1 MSTIGYGGA
10 IPTSLGGE
18 LIATLE
24 SLIGLIFTA
33 LSTGLTF
40 TRLSQPT
47 ARILFADIY
56 LCSETERGPAL
67 IFRVANGRKN
77 EIIDATA
84 TLSMINLGQYSEKL
98 KLLDIKTL
106 KLRRDRSP
114 SFYLNWL
121 LIHDI
126 DEESPLVGMSREELS
141 DPKVVFLLN
150 ITGHDSSFNQ
160 TIYQYRRYNGTELH
174 FDAYFKDMIYLNDQ
188 EESVI
193 DLKCLSEL
201 ASPDERDHMSV
212 PRRG

>member
-1 MSTIGYGGA
+1 MSRFKDDRYHYLLTCPWYTLFLLIFSAYVALNMIFSLVYIASPNSFHVPDHLREYPPIVSGFFMSVQTMSTIGYGGA

-56 LCSETERGPAL
+56 LCSETEKGSAL

-84 TLSMINLGQYSEKL
+84 TLSMINLGQFSDKL

-114 SFYLNWL
+114 RFYLNWL
-121 LIHDI
+121 
-126 DEESPLVGMSREELS
+126 
-141 DPKVVFLLN
+141 
-150 ITGHDSSFNQ
+150 
-160 TIYQYRRYNGTELH
+160 
-174 FDAYFKDMIYLNDQ
+174 
-188 EESVI
+188 
-193 DLKCLSEL
+193 
-201 ASPDERDHMSV
+201 
-212 PRRG
+212 